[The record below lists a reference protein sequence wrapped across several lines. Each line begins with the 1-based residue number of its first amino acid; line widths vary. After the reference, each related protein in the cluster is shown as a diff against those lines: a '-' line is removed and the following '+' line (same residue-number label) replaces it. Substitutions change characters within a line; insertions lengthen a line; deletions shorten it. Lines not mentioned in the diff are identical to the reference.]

1 MNSQEAV
8 DTVFKILDEQF
19 KLKGIEYAG
28 DMADRWR
35 NFTQGAH
42 LQSETKEQTLLGYVD
57 KQVVSLFDAKH
68 HNTALLTDRAFV
80 LEKAGDI
87 AVYMIILMAMSL
99 EQPPMELKNV
109 S

>member
-8 DTVFKILDEQF
+8 ETVFKILDEKF
-19 KLKGIEYAG
+19 KIKGIEYAG
-28 DMADRWR
+28 DMSDRWR
-35 NFTQGAH
+35 NFTQGAL

-57 KQVVSLFDAKH
+57 KQIVSLFDAKH
-68 HNTALLTDRAFV
+68 HNTALLTDKTFI

-99 EQPPMELKNV
+99 EQTPMEIKNV